1 MSDSDM
7 STWQAAYDSHGR
19 TVFAYL
25 VSRVGRDRA
34 EDLLQETFVR
44 AIRAS
49 SLADP
54 SKVRSYLLSTA
65 HNLLVSQA
73 RKHSPLPFAD
83 LGADQERVELER
95 EADGTTDARVQLTE
109 LSERLEK
116 ALEDMSEDHRLAFEL
131 AVLQQVTYDEIAAQT
146 GWSRSLV
153 KVNVHRARK
162 KAIKHLADYRP
173 TAASNR

>member
-1 MSDSDM
+1 M

-49 SLADP
+49 SLTDP
-54 SKVRSYLLSTA
+54 SKARSYLLSTA
-65 HNLLVSQA
+65 HNLLISQA

-83 LGADQERVELER
+83 LGTDEERVELER
-95 EADGTTDARVQLTE
+95 EAAGTTDARAQLSE
-109 LSERLEK
+109 LSARLQT
-116 ALEDMSEDHRLAFEL
+116 ALGDMSDDHRLAFEL
-131 AVLQQVTYDEIAAQT
+131 AVLQQAPYDEIAAQT

-162 KAIKHLADYRP
+162 KAIRHLADYRP
-173 TAASNR
+173 TAAQTR